1 MAEIF
6 ELLNYIAPFFAV
18 IFNFGAFDSAVKIF
32 VNKVL
37 ARLNMPPLTTNTH
50 FFGGSQVEIP

>member
-50 FFGGSQVEIP
+50 FLVEAK